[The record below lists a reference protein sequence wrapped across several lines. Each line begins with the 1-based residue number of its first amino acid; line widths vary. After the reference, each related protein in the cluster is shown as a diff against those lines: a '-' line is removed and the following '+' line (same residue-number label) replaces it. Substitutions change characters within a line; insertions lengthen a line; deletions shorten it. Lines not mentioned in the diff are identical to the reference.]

1 MSTYRQLT
9 YLVLDELK
17 GQSDDFTYTE
27 DHIIFLLDKYR
38 AFLLKQRYSDIK
50 KQMPESNYQTLCLDL
65 IQVPAISGD
74 TCEGGMY
81 LRSKDKIPNLMQL
94 GSPRV
99 TSTDYY
105 QGDFNYISRDRM
117 RYVGNN
123 KFLKNMIY
131 TSIAPDQYLYFKS
144 QNTEFLNLE
153 KAKMTG
159 IFQDASEAALL
170 ACENTENCDVIDS
183 SFPLEEALI
192 SPLIELVVKE
202 LLGASYRPEDSNNN
216 SNDDLANLVNF
227 IRRNTKSS
235 LQKQIED

>member
-50 KQMPESNYQTLCLDL
+50 KQIPESNYQTLCLDL
-65 IQVPAISGD
+65 MQVPAITGD
-74 TCEGGMY
+74 PCEGGTY
-81 LRSKDKIPNLMQL
+81 LRSVNKIPYLMQL

-105 QGDFNYISRDRM
+105 QGDFNYVSRDRM

-123 KFLKNMIY
+123 RFLKNMIY
-131 TSIAPDQYLYFKS
+131 TSISPDQYLYFKS
-144 QNTEFLNLE
+144 QNSEFLNLE
-153 KAKMTG
+153 KVQMTG
-159 IFQDASEAALL
+159 IFQDASEAAQLS
-170 ACENTENCDVIDS
+170 CGTDVPCDVLDS
-183 SFPLEEALI
+183 TFPLEEALI
-192 SPLIELVVKE
+192 SPLIELITKE

-216 SNDDLANLVNF
+216 ANDDLSNLVSF
-227 IRRNTKSS
+227 IRRNTKSA

>member
-131 TSIAPDQYLYFKS
+131 TSISPDQYLYFKS
-144 QNTEFLNLE
+144 QNSEFLNLE
-153 KAKMTG
+153 KVQMTG
-159 IFQDASEAALL
+159 IFQDASEAAQLS
-170 ACENTENCDVIDS
+170 CGTDVPCDVLDS
-183 SFPLEEALI
+183 IFPLEEALI
-192 SPLIELVVKE
+192 SPLIELITKE

-216 SNDDLANLVNF
+216 DSDDLSNLVSF
-227 IRRNTKSS
+227 IRRNTKSA

>member
-9 YLVLDELK
+9 YLVLDEIK

-105 QGDFNYISRDRM
+105 QGDFNYVSRDRM

-123 KFLKNMIY
+123 RFLKNMIY
-131 TSIAPDQYLYFKS
+131 TSISPDQYLYFKS
-144 QNTEFLNLE
+144 QNSEFLNLE
-153 KAKMTG
+153 KVQMTG
-159 IFQDASEAALL
+159 IFQDASEAAQLS
-170 ACENTENCDVIDS
+170 CGTDVPCDVLDS
-183 SFPLEEALI
+183 AFPLEEALI
-192 SPLIELVVKE
+192 SPLIELITKE

-216 SNDDLANLVNF
+216 ASDDLSNLISF
-227 IRRNTKSS
+227 IRRNTKSA

>member
-9 YLVLDELK
+9 YLVLDEIK

-74 TCEGGMY
+74 ACEGGVY

-105 QGDFNYISRDRM
+105 QGDFNYVSRDRM

-123 KFLKNMIY
+123 RFLKNMIY
-131 TSIAPDQYLYFKS
+131 TSISPDQYLYFKS
-144 QNTEFLNLE
+144 QNSEFLNLE
-153 KAKMTG
+153 KVQMTG
-159 IFQDASEAALL
+159 IFQDASEAAQLS
-170 ACENTENCDVIDS
+170 CGIDVPCDVLDS
-183 SFPLEEALI
+183 TFPLEEALI
-192 SPLIELVVKE
+192 SPLIELITKE

-216 SNDDLANLVNF
+216 ASDDLSNLVSF
-227 IRRNTKSS
+227 IRRNTKSA
-235 LQKQIED
+235 LQKQIEG